1 MRRAM
6 MLKLLS
12 LATLLAAAAVPA
24 HAQSVQPWPDVLV
37 TKPVGDGWIASVE
50 LVGRASGDERLSQFE
65 SRLQVGHTLGRS
77 LTAWA
82 GWVHF
87 ANFVPGAP
95 NTSEDQAVE
104 QLNWAIGSIGRVR
117 VATRTR
123 LEQRFLSNLPGTN
136 WRYRQQLRVVY
147 ATGGAKAAG
156 LVLWSEPFLA
166 LNRTPGQRHTLDQ
179 LRSFAG
185 VTVPVSRALDIEVG
199 YLNQRVYRANDT
211 LVNHAI
217 PLVLTYR
224 F

>member
-1 MRRAM
+1 M
-6 MLKLLS
+6 MFKLLS
-12 LATLLAAAAVPA
+12 IAALVAAAVPA
-24 HAQSVQPWPDVLV
+24 HAQSVQPWPDLV
-37 TKPVGDGWIASVE
+37 VVKPLGDGWVGSGEV
-50 LVGRASGDERLSQFE
+50 VGRAGGEERQSQFE
-65 SRLQVGHTLGRS
+65 SRLQIGHTLGRS

-95 NTSEDQAVE
+95 NTAEDQAVE
-104 QLNWAIGSIGRVR
+104 QLNWAIGSVGSVR
-117 VATRTR
+117 FATRSR

-136 WRYRQQLRVVY
+136 WRFRQQLRAVY
-147 ATGGAKAAG
+147 ATGGVKSVG

-185 VTVPVSRALDIEVG
+185 VTVPVARTLDFEVG